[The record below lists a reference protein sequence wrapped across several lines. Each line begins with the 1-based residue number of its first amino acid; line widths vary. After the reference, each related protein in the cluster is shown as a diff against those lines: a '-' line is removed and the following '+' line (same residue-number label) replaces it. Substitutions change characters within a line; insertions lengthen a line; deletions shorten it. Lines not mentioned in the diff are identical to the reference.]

1 MVYWYVWLVSFWLFS
16 EYKMPSI
23 QKGIV
28 FLNLLYEFESCELLE
43 HVCVGRGWLQKGI
56 DGDET
61 LFLPDNGV

>member
-1 MVYWYVWLVSFWLFS
+1 
-16 EYKMPSI
+16 MPSI

-43 HVCVGRGWLQKGI
+43 HVCVGRGQKGI

-61 LFLPDNGV
+61 LFLPDNDV